1 MWVCGHRLPESS
13 SSGHER
19 WRILT
24 HVIICNN
31 FKLKSIFPFLLK
43 KFDRKWGIWKSNQ
56 NQNKQHQTHTAEDTD
71 ILNCKSNGFLVSG
84 NFIVLTQTPTFNILS
99 EPCLIYNRDPRIKWH
114 IRKHSSMDDTRW
126 ILLSSG
132 LKCLLLPL
140 AEKISALPVPQRVR
154 MVFERLCRYFPRTL
168 GMDTRMEIVNTAEC
182 HSGVQALGWL
192 SQEPWFRKS
201 KLTVKVTEA

>member
-1 MWVCGHRLPESS
+1 MWVCGHRFPESS
-13 SSGHER
+13 SSGHEK

-140 AEKISALPVPQRVR
+140 AEKNLCFACATESQNGIWEAVQ
-154 MVFERLCRYFPRTL
+154 VF
-168 GMDTRMEIVNTAEC
+168 
-182 HSGVQALGWL
+182 S
-192 SQEPWFRKS
+192 
-201 KLTVKVTEA
+201 